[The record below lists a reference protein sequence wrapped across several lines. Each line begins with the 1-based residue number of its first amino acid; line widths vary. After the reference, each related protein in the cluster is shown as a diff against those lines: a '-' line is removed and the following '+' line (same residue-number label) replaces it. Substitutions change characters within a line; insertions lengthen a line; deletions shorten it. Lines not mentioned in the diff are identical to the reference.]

1 MPVSVAKKKHKE
13 NIYMKKSTF
22 VNLIIGTIGGLLFA
36 LGMCMCL
43 LPEWNAFK
51 IGVVCTAIGAIVLL
65 IQSIVAWIRS
75 GRKIKINWKIAGKVL
90 YGVFAALVLG
100 VGMCMIMVWNLMLP
114 GILVGIVGIVLLL
127 MLIPMFLGLK

>member
-1 MPVSVAKKKHKE
+1 MLGEHRS
-13 NIYMKKSTF
+13 MKKSTF

-43 LPEWNAFK
+43 LPEWNAFQ
-51 IGVVCTAIGAIVLL
+51 IGVVCTAVGFLSLL
-65 IQSIVAWIRS
+65 VQSMVAWIRS

-100 VGMCMIMVWNLMLP
+100 AGMCMILVWNLMLP

-127 MLIPMFLGLK
+127 MLIPMCLGLK

>member
-1 MPVSVAKKKHKE
+1 
-13 NIYMKKSTF
+13 MKKSTF
-22 VNLIIGTIGGLLFA
+22 INLIVGTIGGLLFA

-51 IGVVCTAIGAIVLL
+51 LGVICTAIGFAALL

-75 GRKIKINWKIAGKVL
+75 GRKIRINWKIAGKVL
-90 YGVFAALVLG
+90 YGVFASLILG
-100 VGMCMIMVWNLMLP
+100 VGMCMIMVWNLMIP

>member
-1 MPVSVAKKKHKE
+1 
-13 NIYMKKSTF
+13 MKKSAF
-22 VNLIIGTIGGLLFA
+22 VNLIIGTVGGLLFA

-51 IGVVCTAIGAIVLL
+51 IGVVCTAVGAIVLL
-65 IQSIVAWIRS
+65 AQSVVAWIRS
-75 GRKIKINWKIAGKVL
+75 GRKIRINWKIAGKVL

-100 VGMCMIMVWNLMLP
+100 VGMCMILVWNRMLP

-127 MLIPMFLGLK
+127 MLIPMCLGLK

>member
-1 MPVSVAKKKHKE
+1 MAKKD
-13 NIYMKKSTF
+13 F
-22 VNLIIGTIGGLLFA
+22 VSLVLGTIGGLLFA

-51 IGVVCTAIGAIVLL
+51 LGVVCTAIGAIVLL

>member
-1 MPVSVAKKKHKE
+1 
-13 NIYMKKSTF
+13 MKKSAF

-51 IGVVCTAIGAIVLL
+51 IGVVCTAVGAIVLL
-65 IQSIVAWIRS
+65 AQSVVAWVRS

-100 VGMCMIMVWNLMLP
+100 VGMCMILVWNRMLP
-114 GILVGIVGIVLLL
+114 GILVGILGIVLLL
-127 MLIPMFLGLK
+127 MLIPMCLGLK

>member
-1 MPVSVAKKKHKE
+1 MTKK
-13 NIYMKKSTF
+13 NFMFLVLT
-22 VNLIIGTIGGLLFA
+22 VVGGLLFA

-43 LPEWNAFK
+43 LPEWNAFH
-51 IGVVCTAIGAIVLL
+51 IGVVCTAIGFVSLL
-65 IQSIVAWIRS
+65 AQSVVAWLRS

-90 YGVFAALVLG
+90 YGVFASLVLG

>member
-1 MPVSVAKKKHKE
+1 
-13 NIYMKKSTF
+13 MKKSVF

-43 LPEWNAFK
+43 LPEWNAFS
-51 IGVVCTAIGAIVLL
+51 IGVVCTAIGGVTLL
-65 IQSIVAWIRS
+65 VQSIVAWLRS
-75 GRKIKINWKIAGKVL
+75 GRKIRINWKMTGKVL

-100 VGMCMIMVWNLMLP
+100 VGMCLIMVWNLMLP

>member
-1 MPVSVAKKKHKE
+1 
-13 NIYMKKSTF
+13 MKKSTF

-51 IGVVCTAIGAIVLL
+51 LGVVCTAVGAIVLL
-65 IQSIVAWIRS
+65 AQSVVAWVRS

-100 VGMCMIMVWNLMLP
+100 VGMCMILVWNRMLP
-114 GILVGIVGIVLLL
+114 GILVGILGIVLLL
-127 MLIPMFLGLK
+127 MLIPMCLGLK